1 MKISLHHVIT
11 LAGAA
16 LICVCAGQRVT
27 NEEKK
32 LICEW
37 NNDKVHF
44 RYLVPKSSVGSPKNR
59 WDPSSEPFP
68 ADIRECGERAQ
79 RYLVKSKG
87 IKERIAIHNVE
98 ISSIIDYPTNVAGLL
113 SEGVRTTSRWYLFF
127 NFAFEART
135 GEVIRPV
142 DSAVVML
149 LDGTIAEE
157 QTIISG
163 K

>member
-1 MKISLHHVIT
+1 MKTSLYHVT
-11 LAGAA
+11 ALAGAA
-16 LICVCAGQRVT
+16 LICVCSGQQVA

-37 NNDKVHF
+37 NNNKVHI

-98 ISSIIDYPTNVAGLL
+98 ISSIIDYPTNVADLL
-113 SEGVRTTSRWYLFF
+113 SEGIRTTSQWYLFF
-127 NFAFEART
+127 RFAFESPT
-135 GEVIRPV
+135 GEIIRPV
-142 DSAVVML
+142 DGAVVML

-157 QTIISG
+157 QTITSG